1 MLPSPPRTAGR
12 DGGCGPSVPRKSKFS
27 SHTRKV
33 MLLIKNQQGLPDR
46 GPREEGLLCEE
57 REWPW
62 SEVLRKLGR

>member
-1 MLPSPPRTAGR
+1 MCPN
-12 DGGCGPSVPRKSKFS
+12 VPRKSKFS
-27 SHTRKV
+27 TYTRKV

-46 GPREEGLLCEE
+46 GPREEALLYEE